1 MAETEG
7 WFQFS
12 DKTSTTTNFWVK
24 VPDCSEDMFVP
35 CDNFTLNRHLCAYNR
50 FRRMMQNGWIRGWN
64 FLGTKT
70 AAIMGVK
77 LLFDIP
83 IYYVFIT
90 QLLLHVPVAFK

>member
-35 CDNFTLNRHLCAYNR
+35 CDNFALNRHLCASE
-50 FRRMMQNGWIRGWN
+50 GWCKMAEFGAGI
-64 FLGTKT
+64 FLALK
-70 AAIMGVK
+70 
-77 LLFDIP
+77 
-83 IYYVFIT
+83 
-90 QLLLHVPVAFK
+90 QLQLWELSSLIF